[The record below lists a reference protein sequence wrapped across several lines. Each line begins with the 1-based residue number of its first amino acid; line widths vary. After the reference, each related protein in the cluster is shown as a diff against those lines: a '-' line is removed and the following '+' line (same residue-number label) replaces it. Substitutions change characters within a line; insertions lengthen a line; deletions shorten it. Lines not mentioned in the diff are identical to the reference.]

1 MNRGPVEIE
10 TLLSITPCFHSTD
23 EINFTWYFL
32 SSLDWREDDSESK
45 FCLISLLPG
54 KYQYCELFTFLLLF
68 SHYFMLSFFSILFFY
83 SRIGFIIFCQYN
95 VLKVIAHQHQWFVII
110 LNFYTTK
117 FPVSIS
123 FISKIKLTQCT
134 YISISLRRYLDV
146 SLHLF
151 AMRHLHSAFSHLS
164 CVGKN
169 ASILFRY
176 LWLINCYNS
185 F

>member
-1 MNRGPVEIE
+1 MVNKSVKRCNWLCFRLLYKTWIIHVLYSLSHLSIFYCFPRAEKHGKFLDNATTHAKMNRGPVEIE
-10 TLLSITPCFHSTD
+10 TLLSIPPCFHSTD

-45 FCLISLLPG
+45 FYLISLLPG

-95 VLKVIAHQHQWFVII
+95 VLKVIAHQHQRFVII

-123 FISKIKLTQCT
+123 FI
-134 YISISLRRYLDV
+134 
-146 SLHLF
+146 
-151 AMRHLHSAFSHLS
+151 
-164 CVGKN
+164 
-169 ASILFRY
+169 
-176 LWLINCYNS
+176 
-185 F
+185 